1 MDFQNIVDL
10 LNAPTCIMSVERK
23 SDGKYGDI
31 RIVTGNKKYTDILSL
46 RENSPHFT
54 NPDDK
59 SFIPNLLYTEYFP
72 KSINYEDVCYRAAIL
87 KKEVH
92 TYAHIPNV
100 DVWFDIYALPL
111 DYEDGDICYC
121 TYSTIMNLDADS
133 LLDTFNSS
141 RASNEVLKTCIKLHK
156 ATNLKDAMEN
166 VIKEIRL
173 ICDAEGCTVLLIN
186 EETKEFS
193 ILATD
198 FAPNS
203 TIKRVTEFEGYFEV
217 ANSWKD
223 MLGEERDCIIVRNED
238 EMKLLKIENNPWYL
252 TLEEAGVKSVVLF
265 PLRQGDELLGFIWA
279 VNFDIENTQRIKE
292 SLELTTFFISSHIA
306 HYKVIERIKHMTYT
320 NTLTGLPNRFALMEY
335 IANLIQKGERFA
347 AISID
352 LNDFKYVNN
361 TLGFETG
368 NKVLKEVTERWKKLF
383 ANDISNVVK
392 YLTCIGGDEFFVIV
406 SGYKDEKELQA
417 IVSLYKDA
425 LSDVMIVDG
434 CDIYITASFGC
445 AEYPYDADS
454 VDSLI
459 SRANVAMNVVK
470 KSGSSEYILKYTP
483 DLLRDDQVHEIEK
496 LIRNALDND
505 TLYFNMQPQYDMNHN
520 LRGFETLARMK
531 DGEGNVISPAEFIP
545 VAEKVGLIDILD
557 KTVARKSAMFFGELL
572 KKTGANLIM
581 SLNASVRHLMKS
593 DFTQEICLLLRD
605 SGIPPGQLEIEITE
619 SILIDSVDKAL
630 RCIDDLK
637 KMGVK
642 IAIDDFGTGYSSL
655 SYLNKFPANL
665 LKIDK
670 SFIDEINTSESS
682 RQYVA
687 AIISMGHIMGFDVIS
702 EGVEKEDQLETLKE
716 IGCDFVQ
723 GFVWGRPLPQEA
735 ILALIQKGD
744 R

>member
-141 RASNEVLKTCIKLHK
+141 RASNDVLKTCIKLHK

-335 IANLIQKGERFA
+335 IAYLIQKGERFA

-361 TLGFETG
+361 TLGFEAG

-434 CDIYITASFGC
+434 CDIYIAASFGC
-445 AEYPYDADS
+445 AEYPDDADS

-470 KSGSSEYILKYTP
+470 KSGSSEHILKYTP

-572 KKTGANLIM
+572 KKTGANLIL

-593 DFTQEICLLLRD
+593 DFTQEICHLLRD